1 MARRLDKTMHPTTLV
16 KLFQNFTN
24 RLKFR
29 NLFILTVTLFV
40 IDLLVPDFIPMI
52 DEIIL
57 ALLAAL
63 LAGWKKE
70 PAPEQP
76 GNIIE
81 GVVLRDED
89 Q

>member
-1 MARRLDKTMHPTTLV
+1 MRPATV
-16 KLFQNFTN
+16 IQLFLNYAN
-24 RLKFR
+24 RLRFR
-29 NLFILTVTLFV
+29 NLFILTLVLFV

-63 LAGWKKE
+63 LASLKQ
-70 PAPEQP
+70 EQP
-76 GNIIE
+76 PSQAGKVIE
-81 GVVLRDED
+81 GEVLRDEE